1 MPNKRVFY
9 AVKTV
14 AIGPEGATSITA
26 TNNSSPSPAST
37 TTYQVVHGLQSCG
50 INTNFNLEQVFEL
63 GQLAIYENIENI
75 PDVEISLEKVLDG
88 YAPMYLLATMGST
101 GSDLAGRSTR
111 KCQFLMSIFS
121 DDQKFAS
128 GTPVAALLCSGVYP
142 QSVSYSFPV
151 EGNQT
156 ESLTLIGNHKLWYST
171 VTNTPLQG
179 AIWGPSEDSP
189 AAIGA
194 SGGVGRRE
202 NVVFAPN
209 TLAAFYGATT
219 DANGIPITDKVTVL
233 PTQIPGIS
241 VSGLNLKSGD
251 EYNCH
256 VQSIEVSTNLG
267 RDTLF
272 ELGRRV
278 PYHRFV
284 TFPTEVT
291 CAITVMGT
299 GGDNISATEDGG
311 QNNAGAGSNLKNETI
326 RIRTMNGLFID
337 LGIKNKINSITY
349 GGADAGGGN
358 DTVTYNFTN
367 FNDLDVKHTSDPTA
381 LLRCSALSSN
391 QFTNTFV

>member
-1 MPNKRVFY
+1 MPNKRIFY
-9 AVKTV
+9 ACKT
-14 AIGPEGATSITA
+14 AALGPEGATIL
-26 TNNSSPSPAST
+26 NSDKLVGNPAQ
-37 TTYQVVHGLQSCG
+37 YNIIHGLQSCG

-75 PDVEISLEKVLDG
+75 PDVEISLEKVCDG
-88 YAPMYLLATMGST
+88 YPPLYLLATMGST

-142 QSVSYSFPV
+142 QQVSYSFPV

-156 ESLTLIGNHKLWYST
+156 ESLSLIGNHKVWYATASD
-171 VTNTPLQG
+171 TPLKG
-179 AIWGPSEDSP
+179 AIWGPAEDSP
-189 AAIGA
+189 FAIGA

-202 NVVFAPN
+202 NVVFAPP
-209 TLAAFYGATT
+209 TGFYASSNK
-219 DANGIPITDKVTVL
+219 DNNNIPIDERVTIL
-233 PTQIPGIS
+233 PTQIPGINA
-241 VSGLNLKSGD
+241 SGINTKSGD

-299 GGDNISATEDGG
+299 GGDYISATEDGG
-311 QNNAGAGSNLKNETI
+311 QNGAGAGSNLKNESI

-337 LGIKNKINSITY
+337 LGTKNKINSITY

-367 FNDLDVKHTSDPTA
+367 FNDLDVKHTHDPTVA
-381 LLRCSALSSN
+381 LRCAPLQTA
-391 QFTNTFV
+391 QFTNTFA

>member
-1 MPNKRVFY
+1 MPNKRIFY
-9 AVKTV
+9 ACKT
-14 AIGPEGATSITA
+14 ASLGPEGATTL
-26 TNNSSPSPAST
+26 NSNKSAASPT
-37 TTYQVVHGLQSCG
+37 LYNIIYGLQSVG

-75 PDVEISLEKVLDG
+75 PDVQISLEKVCDG
-88 YAPMYLLATMGST
+88 YPPLYLLATAGST
-101 GSDLAGRSTR
+101 GSDLAGRSTK
-111 KCQFLMSIFS
+111 KCQFLMSVFS

-142 QSVSYSFPV
+142 QQVSYSFPV

-156 ESLTLIGNHKLWYST
+156 ESLTLIGSHKLWYSN
-171 VTNTPLQG
+171 VANTPLQG
-179 AIWGPSEDSP
+179 AIWGPAEDSP
-189 AAIGA
+189 FAVGA

-202 NVVFAPN
+202 NIVFAPN
-209 TLAAFYGATT
+209 TLASFYGAST
-219 DANGIPITDKVTVL
+219 DINGIPITDKVTVL
-233 PTQIPGIS
+233 PTQITGIS
-241 VSGLNLKSGD
+241 SSGLNLKNGD
-251 EYNCH
+251 EFSCH

-278 PYHRFV
+278 PYFRFV

-291 CAITVMGT
+291 CAITITAT

-311 QNNAGAGSNLKNETI
+311 QNNAGAGSNLKNESI
-326 RIRTMNGLFID
+326 RIRTMNGLFLD
-337 LGIKNKINSITY
+337 LGAKNKINSITY

-367 FNDLDVKHTSDPTA
+367 FNDLDVKHTHDPTA
-381 LLRCSALSSN
+381 GLRCSALTSN

>member
-1 MPNKRVFY
+1 MANKRCFY
-9 AVKTV
+9 AIKAV
-14 AIGPEGATSITA
+14 ALGPEGATSIVT
-26 TNNSSPSPAST
+26 TNSSSAAPTST
-37 TTYQVVHGLQSCG
+37 TQYQVVHGLQSCG

-88 YAPMYLLATMGST
+88 YAPMYCLATMGST
-101 GSDLAGRSTR
+101 GSDLSGRST
-111 KCQFLMSIFS
+111 KKSQFLMSIFN

-142 QSVSYSFPV
+142 QSVSFSFPV

-156 ESLTLIGNHKLWYST
+156 ESLTLIGTHKLWYSD
-171 VTNTPLQG
+171 VNSTPLKG
-179 AIWGPSEDSP
+179 VVFGPAEDSP
-189 AAIGA
+189 FAIGA

-209 TLAAFYGATT
+209 TLSAFYGASV
-219 DANGIPITDKVTVL
+219 DNNGIPITDKVTVL

-241 VSGLNLKSGD
+241 SSGLNLKTGD
-251 EYNCH
+251 EFNCH
-256 VQSIEVSTNLG
+256 VQSIEVSVNLG

-272 ELGRRV
+272 ELGRRT
-278 PYHRFV
+278 PYFRFV

-299 GGDNISATEDGG
+299 GGDNISALEDGG
-311 QNNAGAGSNLKNETI
+311 VNGAGAGSNLKNETI
-326 RIRTMNGLFID
+326 RIRTMNGLFVD
-337 LGIKNKINSITY
+337 LGVKNKIQSITY

-358 DTVTYNFTN
+358 DTVTYNFSN

-381 LLRCSALSSN
+381 LLRPTALSSN